1 MGQTAPEAG
10 EEAEE
15 SADPVGRVLDALAE
29 VFAEDAAIAAGGS
42 AGEGGTDALR
52 DALLALVDDARASG
66 EDLDRVARRL
76 SFSAA
81 KRFGTGIPA
90 SYRGQRGLL
99 ASEALLRSV
108 GAEVGDVSDR
118 QRYLATI
125 QREGSGTVVESAEPA
140 PAPAPRTAEA
150 PAAQEP
156 DPEPEP
162 VRTIVVQRGDS
173 LGTIAERVY
182 GDMLAYRRIYVANRD
197 VIDNPN
203 LLQPGMTL
211 RLPE

>member
-15 SADPVGRVLDALAE
+15 PADPVDRVLDALAE
-29 VFAEDAAIAAGGS
+29 VFVEDAAIAAGGS

-52 DALLALVDDARASG
+52 DALLALVDDARAAG

-81 KRFGTGIPA
+81 KRFGKEIPA
-90 SYRGQRGLL
+90 AYQGQRGLL

-140 PAPAPRTAEA
+140 PAQAPRAAEA
-150 PAAQEP
+150 PAAQE
-156 DPEPEP
+156 PEPEP
-162 VRTIVVQRGDS
+162 VRTIVVQQGDS